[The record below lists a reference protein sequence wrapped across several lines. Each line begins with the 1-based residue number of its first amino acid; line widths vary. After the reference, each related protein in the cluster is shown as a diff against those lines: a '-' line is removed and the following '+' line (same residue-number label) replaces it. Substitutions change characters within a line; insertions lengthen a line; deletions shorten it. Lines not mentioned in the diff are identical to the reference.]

1 MTGRAGEE
9 VGTLGADPTLLP
21 AKDIGVQAILEELR
35 LDTSLGASVCK
46 V

>member
-9 VGTLGADPTLLP
+9 VGNLSTDPVLLP
-21 AKDIGVQAILEELR
+21 AKDAEVQAIPEKPR
-35 LDTSLGASVCK
+35 LGTSLGASVCK

>member
-9 VGTLGADPTLLP
+9 VGTLGADPMLLP
-21 AKDIGVQAILEELR
+21 AKDIGVQAIPEEPR